1 MAAKKFVRLTGAM
14 QATALLFWKQGQRTL
29 AERVLNDLKQWD
41 PQSPEY
47 QALRERLARGR

>member
-1 MAAKKFVRLTGAM
+1 LTF
-14 QATALLFWKQGQRTL
+14 LEQGQRNL
-29 AERVLNDLKQWD
+29 AKRVMDDLGQWD